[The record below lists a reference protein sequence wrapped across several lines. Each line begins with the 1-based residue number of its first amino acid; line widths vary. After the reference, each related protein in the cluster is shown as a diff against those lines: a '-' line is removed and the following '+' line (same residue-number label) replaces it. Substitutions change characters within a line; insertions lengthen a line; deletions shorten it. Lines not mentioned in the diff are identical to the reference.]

1 MRNNVSKL
9 ISITQK
15 ERQQVLVLGDFNAKL
30 GTYIEGNKP
39 TVTKLGR
46 QLVKNGKKKHDL
58 VIISNEKG
66 VCKGLRTRV

>member
-1 MRNNVSKL
+1 MCNNISKQ
-9 ISITQK
+9 ISIALK

-30 GTYIEGNKP
+30 GTYLEGNKP

-58 VIISNEKG
+58 VTISNEEG